1 MSLSTTDWY
10 LVIPS
15 QSGKEKT
22 GNESQVRRQEKQQN
36 FLYFKTYYT
45 GFGTEML
52 WELEKPKCSY
62 NFEMTITW
70 MNGNFA
76 YN

>member
-1 MSLSTTDWY
+1 MTRYTERGMKKDKKLKQIKSGHSFGMSLSTTDWY

-52 WELEKPKCSY
+52 
-62 NFEMTITW
+62 
-70 MNGNFA
+70 
-76 YN
+76 